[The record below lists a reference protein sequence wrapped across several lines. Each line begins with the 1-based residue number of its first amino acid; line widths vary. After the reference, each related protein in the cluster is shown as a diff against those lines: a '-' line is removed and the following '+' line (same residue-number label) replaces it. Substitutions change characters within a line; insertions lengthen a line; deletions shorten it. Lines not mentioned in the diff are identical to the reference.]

1 MDCTAERMS
10 VPKSGRG
17 GRCLPGGQS
26 KRGYSVMIEVFDDKI
41 RGVLKKTVGWIP
53 LIILI
58 VLSTGIFYYTA
69 LQQRY
74 AVVDELTGFKQAEFI
89 RITSISFVCVFA
101 VTALFQLREL
111 KRLSLFHVI
120 LALLATGL
128 IILGKISLLDYQSN
142 DYEIF
147 LSGWIYE
154 YTQLP
159 LWNAIGTY
167 IGSDYSP
174 PYLYFLALMS
184 RLTVFPWLYLIK
196 ALSVAFD
203 ALLAFSIMKMVGLRW
218 ESPVYRIGTYL
229 MTLLLPTVV
238 FNGAYWAQCDVIYT
252 SLCMLAIYL
261 ALRQKSIGSFL
272 LFGIALSFKLQT
284 VFFLPV
290 LLPLWLHKDIK
301 LRWIILIPVGY
312 MLMMIPALLAGK
324 SLHHV
329 LTVFLQQAGQY
340 NLIAMNGPS
349 VYELFLQSKQADA
362 GVFYEMFSQ
371 MALFLTFGAVL
382 GISLLLCMYRRRL
395 NVESILLSALL
406 YLSVVPF
413 LLPKMHERYSF
424 GADVMAMAVCM
435 WNPRRRFALPILFGL
450 SSYFLYTSGMAGDA
464 VLSPQLAVL
473 FYVVGIG
480 MTLFELVTVLR
491 KSSDAE
497 MTVI

>member
-1 MDCTAERMS
+1 
-10 VPKSGRG
+10 
-17 GRCLPGGQS
+17 
-26 KRGYSVMIEVFDDKI
+26 MIEAFDDKI
-41 RGVLKKTVGWIP
+41 RGALKKTVGWIP
-53 LIILI
+53 LIVL
-58 VLSTGIFYYTA
+58 VLLSTGIFYYTA
-69 LQQRY
+69 IQQRY
-74 AVVDELTGFKQAEFI
+74 AVVDELTSFKQAEFI
-89 RITSISFVCVFA
+89 RITAISFVCVFA

-111 KRLSLFHVI
+111 KRLSLFQII
-120 LALLATGL
+120 LALLVTGL

-184 RLTVFPWLYLIK
+184 RLTGFPWLYLIK
-196 ALSVAFD
+196 AVSVAFD
-203 ALLAFSIMKMVGLRW
+203 ALLAFAVMKMAGLKW

-238 FNGAYWAQCDVIYT
+238 FNGAYWGQCDVIYT
-252 SLCMLAIYL
+252 SLCMMAVYL
-261 ALRQKSIGSFL
+261 ALRQKSIGSFF
-272 LFGIALSFKLQT
+272 LFGVALSFKLQT
-284 VFFLPV
+284 VFFLPI
-290 LLPLWLHKDIK
+290 LLPLWLHRDIK
-301 LRWIILIPVGY
+301 LRWIFLIPVSY

-329 LTVFLQQAGQY
+329 LTVFLQQAAQY
-340 NLIAMNGPS
+340 NFIAMNGPS
-349 VYELFLQSKQADA
+349 IYELFLQPKQADA
-362 GVFYEMFSQ
+362 GMFYEMFSQ
-371 MALFLTFGAVL
+371 MAMFFTFGAVL

-395 NVESILLSALL
+395 NVDTILLSALL
-406 YLSVVPF
+406 YLSVVPL

-450 SSYFLYTSGMAGDA
+450 SSYFLYTAGMAGEA
-464 VLSPQLAVL
+464 VLPPYMAVL
-473 FYVVGIG
+473 FYVLGIG
-480 MTLFELVTVLR
+480 MTLIELVRVLKESR
-491 KSSDAE
+491 DAE
-497 MTVI
+497 VSVLETV